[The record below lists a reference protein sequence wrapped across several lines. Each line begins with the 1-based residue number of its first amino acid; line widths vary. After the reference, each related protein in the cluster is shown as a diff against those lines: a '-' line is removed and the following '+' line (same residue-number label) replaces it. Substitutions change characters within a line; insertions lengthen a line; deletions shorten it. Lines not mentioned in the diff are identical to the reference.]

1 MEPPAL
7 ALHSVSKSFGALQA
21 LDGVTLAVAVG
32 ERRALIGPNGA
43 GKTTLFQIMS
53 GMLSP
58 TAGRIEL
65 FGSNVTHRP
74 IHQRVALGLART
86 FQITN
91 LFTNLT
97 VEQNVILALQGLVRT
112 KFNLLRPVSRERALF
127 MQARTLL
134 EEWQLAERRASL
146 VRELSYG
153 EQRALEI
160 LLAVCQ
166 HPRLLLLDEPTAG
179 LSPAETLVAAALV
192 RHLPREMAI
201 VIIEHD
207 MDVAFSLCETVTVLH
222 AGKVLA
228 TGEAEAVRRDP
239 AVRSIYLGPPRRQD
253 TSS

>member
-1 MEPPAL
+1 
-7 ALHSVSKSFGALQA
+7 
-21 LDGVTLAVAVG
+21 
-32 ERRALIGPNGA
+32 
-43 GKTTLFQIMS
+43 
-53 GMLSP
+53 
-58 TAGRIEL
+58 
-65 FGSNVTHRP
+65 
-74 IHQRVALGLART
+74 
-86 FQITN
+86 
-91 LFTNLT
+91 

-112 KFNLLRPVSRERALF
+112 KFNILRPVSRERSLF
-127 MQARTLL
+127 MRARTLL

-192 RHLPREMAI
+192 SQLPREMAI

-228 TGEAEAVRRDP
+228 TGAAETVRHDP
-239 AVRSIYLGPPRRQD
+239 AVRSIYLGP
-253 TSS
+253 T

>member
-1 MEPPAL
+1 METPAL
-7 ALHSVSKSFGALQA
+7 ALHSVSKSFGALHA
-21 LDGVTLAVAVG
+21 LDGVTLAVAAG

-53 GMLSP
+53 GVLSP
-58 TAGRIEL
+58 TTGRVEL

-86 FQITN
+86 FQITD
-91 LFTNLT
+91 LFANLT
-97 VEQNVILALQGLVRT
+97 VEQNIILALQGLARI
-112 KFNLLRPVSRERALF
+112 KFNLFRPVSRERSLF
-127 MQARTLL
+127 MRVGALL
-134 EEWQLAERRASL
+134 EEWQLGERRASL

-166 HPRLLLLDEPTAG
+166 HPKLLLLDEPTAG
-179 LSPAETLVAAALV
+179 LSPAETLAAAALV
-192 RHLPREMAI
+192 RRLPREMAI

-222 AGKVLA
+222 AGKMLA
-228 TGEAEAVRRDP
+228 TGEADAVRRDP
-239 AVRSIYLGPPRRQD
+239 VVRSIYLGP
-253 TSS
+253 T

>member
-1 MEPPAL
+1 METPAL

-21 LDGVTLAVAVG
+21 LDGVTLAVAAG

-53 GMLSP
+53 GILSP
-58 TAGRIEL
+58 TAGWIEL

-91 LFTNLT
+91 LFANLT

-112 KFNLLRPVSRERALF
+112 KFNLLRPVSRERSLF
-127 MQARTLL
+127 MRAGVLL
-134 EEWQLAERRASL
+134 EQWQLAERRAHP
-146 VRELSYG
+146 VCELSYG

-179 LSPAETLVAAALV
+179 LSPAETLVAAAVV

-239 AVRSIYLGPPRRQD
+239 AVRSIYLGP
-253 TSS
+253 T

>member
-1 MEPPAL
+1 METPAL

-21 LDGVTLAVAVG
+21 LDGVTLAVAAG

-127 MQARTLL
+127 MRAGTLL

-153 EQRALEI
+153 EQRSLEI

-179 LSPAETLVAAALV
+179 LSPAETLVAATLV
-192 RHLPREMAI
+192 SQLPREMAI

-239 AVRSIYLGPPRRQD
+239 AVRSIYLGPPRPQD

>member
-1 MEPPAL
+1 MKTTAL

-21 LDGVTLAVAVG
+21 LDGVTLAVAAG

-53 GMLSP
+53 GLLSP
-58 TAGRIEL
+58 TTGRVEL
-65 FGSNVTHRP
+65 FGSNVTHCP

-91 LFTNLT
+91 LFANLS
-97 VEQNVILALQGLVRT
+97 VEQNVVLALQGLGRT
-112 KFNLLRPVSRERALF
+112 KFNLFCPVSRERSLF
-127 MQARTLL
+127 VRAGALL
-134 EEWQLAERRASL
+134 EEWQLSERRASL
-146 VRELSYG
+146 VRELSHG

-166 HPRLLLLDEPTAG
+166 HPKLLLLDEPTAG
-179 LSPAETLVAAALV
+179 LSPAETLAAAALV
-192 RHLPREMAI
+192 RRLPREMAI

-222 AGKVLA
+222 AGKMMA
-228 TGEAEAVRRDP
+228 TGEADAVRTDP
-239 AVRSIYLGPPRRQD
+239 IVRSIYLGS
-253 TSS
+253 T

>member
-1 MEPPAL
+1 METPAL
-7 ALHSVSKSFGALQA
+7 ALHGVSKSFGALQA
-21 LDGVTLAVAVG
+21 LDGVTLAVAAG

-58 TAGRIEL
+58 TAGRIEF

-112 KFNLLRPVSRERALF
+112 KFNILRPVSRERSLF
-127 MQARTLL
+127 MRAGTLL

-192 RHLPREMAI
+192 SQLPREMAI

-228 TGEAEAVRRDP
+228 NGAAEAVRRDP
-239 AVRSIYLGPPRRQD
+239 AVRSIYLGP
-253 TSS
+253 T

>member
-1 MEPPAL
+1 METPAL

-127 MQARTLL
+127 MRAGTLL

-239 AVRSIYLGPPRRQD
+239 AVRSIYLGP
-253 TSS
+253 T

>member
-1 MEPPAL
+1 MEIPAL
-7 ALHSVSKSFGALQA
+7 ALHGVSKSFGALQA
-21 LDGVTLAVAVG
+21 VDGVNLTVAAG

-43 GKTTLFQIMS
+43 GKTTLFQMMS
-53 GMLSP
+53 GMLPP
-58 TAGRIEL
+58 TMGRIEL
-65 FGSNVTHRP
+65 FGINVTHRP

-91 LFTNLT
+91 LFANLT
-97 VEQNVILALQGLVRT
+97 VEQNIILALQGLART
-112 KFNLLRPVSRERALF
+112 KFNLLRPVSRERSLF
-127 MQARTLL
+127 MRAGALL
-134 EEWQLAERRASL
+134 EEWQLAERRASP

-192 RHLPREMAI
+192 RRLPREMAI
-201 VIIEHD
+201 VLIEHD

-222 AGKVLA
+222 AGKMLA

-239 AVRSIYLGPPRRQD
+239 AVRSIYLGP
-253 TSS
+253 T

>member
-1 MEPPAL
+1 MKTPAL
-7 ALHSVSKSFGALQA
+7 ALHGVSKSFGALRA
-21 LDGVTLAVAVG
+21 LDNVTLAVAAG

-53 GMLSP
+53 GMLAP

-74 IHQRVALGLART
+74 IHQRVALGLA
-86 FQITN
+86 
-91 LFTNLT
+91 
-97 VEQNVILALQGLVRT
+97 RT

-166 HPRLLLLDEPTAG
+166 HP
-179 LSPAETLVAAALV
+179 
-192 RHLPREMAI
+192 
-201 VIIEHD
+201 
-207 MDVAFSLCETVTVLH
+207 
-222 AGKVLA
+222 
-228 TGEAEAVRRDP
+228 
-239 AVRSIYLGPPRRQD
+239 
-253 TSS
+253 

>member
-1 MEPPAL
+1 METPAL

-21 LDGVTLAVAVG
+21 LDGVTLAVAAG

-65 FGSNVTHRP
+65 FGNNVTHRP

-112 KFNLLRPVSRERALF
+112 KFNMLRPVSRERSLF
-127 MQARTLL
+127 MRAGTLL
-134 EEWQLAERRASL
+134 KEWQLAERRANL
-146 VRELSYG
+146 VGELSYG
-153 EQRALEI
+153 AQRALEI

-166 HPRLLLLDEPTAG
+166 RPRLLLLDEPTAG

-192 RHLPREMAI
+192 SQLPREMAI

-239 AVRSIYLGPPRRQD
+239 AVRSIYLGP
-253 TSS
+253 T

>member
-1 MEPPAL
+1 METPAL

-21 LDGVTLAVAVG
+21 LDGVTLMVATG

-53 GMLSP
+53 GVLSP
-58 TAGRIEL
+58 TTGRVEL
-65 FGSNVTHRP
+65 LGSNVTHRP

-91 LFTNLT
+91 LFANLT
-97 VEQNVILALQGLVRT
+97 VEQNIILALQGLARI
-112 KFNLLRPVSRERALF
+112 KFNLFHPVSRERSLF
-127 MQARTLL
+127 MRVGELL

-166 HPRLLLLDEPTAG
+166 HPKLLLLDEPTAG
-179 LSPAETLVAAALV
+179 LSPAETLAAAALV
-192 RHLPREMAI
+192 RRLPREMAI

-222 AGKVLA
+222 AGKMLA
-228 TGEAEAVRRDP
+228 TGEADAVRRDP
-239 AVRSIYLGPPRRQD
+239 VVRSIYLGP
-253 TSS
+253 T

>member
-1 MEPPAL
+1 MEIPAL
-7 ALHSVSKSFGALQA
+7 ALHGVSKSFGALRA
-21 LDGVTLAVAVG
+21 LDGVTLEVAAG

-91 LFTNLT
+91 LFANLT
-97 VEQNVILALQGLVRT
+97 VEQNIILALQGLVRT
-112 KFNLLRPVSRERALF
+112 KFNLLRPVSRERSLF
-127 MQARTLL
+127 TRAGALL
-134 EEWQLAERRASL
+134 EEWQLGERRASL

-179 LSPAETLVAAALV
+179 LSPAETLAAAALV
-192 RHLPREMAI
+192 HRLPREMAI
-201 VIIEHD
+201 VLIEHD
-207 MDVAFSLCETVTVLH
+207 MDIAFSLCETVTVLH
-222 AGKVLA
+222 AGKMLA
-228 TGEAEAVRRDP
+228 TGEVDAVRRDP
-239 AVRSIYLGPPRRQD
+239 IVRSIYLGP
-253 TSS
+253 T

>member
-1 MEPPAL
+1 
-7 ALHSVSKSFGALQA
+7 
-21 LDGVTLAVAVG
+21 VTLAVAVG

-112 KFNLLRPVSRERALF
+112 KFNLVRPVSRERALF
-127 MQARTLL
+127 MRAGTLL

-222 AGKVLA
+222 AGKVLV

-239 AVRSIYLGPPRRQD
+239 AVRSIYLGP
-253 TSS
+253 T

>member
-53 GMLSP
+53 GMLAP

-239 AVRSIYLGPPRRQD
+239 AVRSIYLGP
-253 TSS
+253 T

>member
-1 MEPPAL
+1 MKTPAL

-127 MQARTLL
+127 MRAGTLL

-239 AVRSIYLGPPRRQD
+239 AVRSIYLGP
-253 TSS
+253 T

>member
-1 MEPPAL
+1 METPAL

-21 LDGVTLAVAVG
+21 LDGVTLAVAAG

-112 KFNLLRPVSRERALF
+112 KFNILRPVSRERSLF
-127 MQARTLL
+127 MRAGMLL

-192 RHLPREMAI
+192 SQLPREMAI

-239 AVRSIYLGPPRRQD
+239 AVRSIYLGP
-253 TSS
+253 T